1 MKLRHVFVF
10 FLSLI
15 DMTTSTVRDEY
26 NTYLH
31 LFKKK
36 ETSNSFAI
44 FTGNLQMI
52 TRANQQICE
61 TNHYYLTQDSD
72 VIHGTYYTSPTIYIY
87 VLNSRKRENQHT
99 LLCV

>member
-1 MKLRHVFVF
+1 MRLSHVVVF
-10 FLSLI
+10 LLSII

-36 ETSNSFAI
+36 ETVNSFAI
-44 FTGNLQMI
+44 FSGNLQMV

-61 TNHYYLTQDSD
+61 SNHYYLTQDSD
-72 VIHGTYYTSPTIYIY
+72 VYHNTYYSSPTIYMY
-87 VLNSRKRENQHT
+87 VLDSRKKENQQT